1 MPSRYGGPPRSLLA
15 IVALAVYTLLLL
27 GGPFL
32 HTDVVCFGQA
42 RSHCVICAAS
52 HSIPTLDDPRLSS
65 LYTMAVCGVA
75 SPREIVVN
83 PLLLTPRVTGRSPP
97 A

>member
-1 MPSRYGGPPRSLLA
+1 MPSRHGGPPRSLLA

-42 RSHCVICAAS
+42 RSHCVICAAN
-52 HSIPTLDDPRLSS
+52 HLVPAVEDGRLSS
-65 LYTMAVCGVA
+65 LHTMTLCGVA
-75 SPREIVVN
+75 SPREYVASPVQ
-83 PLLLTPRVTGRSPP
+83 LTPRVTGRSPP

>member
-1 MPSRYGGPPRSLLA
+1 MPSRYGRPPRSRLA
-15 IVALAVYTLLLL
+15 ILSLAVYILLLL

-32 HTDVVCFGQA
+32 HSDVVCFGQA

-52 HSIPTLDDPRLSS
+52 HSIPALDDPRLSCLS
-65 LYTMAVCGVA
+65 TMAVCGVA
-75 SPREIVVN
+75 DPREFATS